1 MVSQPPEWETPM
13 SREDETS
20 NRPLPLPGDR
30 WVPRRKAMV
39 INALREGRTTIEEV
53 CRLYGL
59 SPDELPGWI
68 TAFERHGVPGLRS
81 TRVQL
86 YRQLEKATAGTQNR
100 TRYPRAPSYSRI
112 A

>member
-1 MVSQPPEWETPM
+1 M

-20 NRPLPLPGDR
+20 NSRLPLPGDR

-39 INALREGRTTIEEV
+39 INALREGRTTIEQV

-59 SPDELPGWI
+59 SPHELTSWI
-68 TAFERHGVPGLRS
+68 AAFERHGVPGLRS

-86 YRQLEKATAGTQNR
+86 YRQLEKATAGTQSR
-100 TRYPRAPSYSRI
+100 QQPDLPRYGR
-112 A
+112 